1 MRKAI
6 FVALLLVLGSAVLG
20 ATVLREPIAWAAT
33 TPFQN
38 VIVTNTP
45 NQPVPVA
52 GTVKIE
58 GTSTVQVTAELE
70 PYEHSDFFNQ
80 GPDTCTQFVCHV
92 RFPAVPAGKQLVITY
107 ASARWTLTAGGIGPS
122 ARLGINGN
130 ISINDPEILLPAP
143 APIGPDNYIASG
155 PVTYYVDA
163 GDQPTLS
170 LGGQFVIPSSNTA
183 FASVVGYLVDAS

>member
-1 MRKAI
+1 MRTAI
-6 FVALLLVLGSAVLG
+6 FVALTLVLGSAVLG

-58 GTSTVQVTAELE
+58 GTSTVQVAAELE

-92 RFPAVPAGKQLVITY
+92 RFPAVPAGKQLV
-107 ASARWTLTAGGIGPS
+107 
-122 ARLGINGN
+122 
-130 ISINDPEILLPAP
+130 
-143 APIGPDNYIASG
+143 
-155 PVTYYVDA
+155 
-163 GDQPTLS
+163 
-170 LGGQFVIPSSNTA
+170 
-183 FASVVGYLVDAS
+183 